1 VKIIICYPPFSEIKG
16 TPLLSQNRQYQVF
29 SERTVIYPIVPAQ
42 AATLLKQAGHEVIW
56 LDCIA
61 EGIPYDSFIEIIR
74 REKPDLIA
82 FETKTPVLKQHWKII
97 DEIKKGLS
105 PQGTVPQIVLFGDHV
120 TALPE
125 ESFQNSQVDFVLT
138 GGDYDFLLLNLCK
151 SLTPNTYDLRPN
163 LLEPGIYYRDNG
175 QINPSTA
182 LKADGERSRTINPST
197 TLCFDR
203 LSIRP
208 ERVKRVE
215 GLKADGEQSR
225 TIRSTGQFQL
235 NHDLNALPF
244 IDRDLTKWQ
253 LYAYENGN
261 YKRTPGTYIMSG
273 RDCWHREGGG
283 CTFCAWSLLYPK
295 FRVRKVENVLDEV
308 GQLIEKYKIREVMD
322 DTGTFPAGD
331 WLREFCKGMIERG
344 YNKKI
349 FLDCNMRFG
358 ALYYE
363 DFALMK
369 KANFRLLLFGL
380 ESANQKTLDRINKRV
395 AVERIIQDCKLATK
409 ARLYPHITIMF
420 GYPWESY
427 AEALNTLKLGRWLL
441 QKGYAYTMQ
450 ATVVIPYPGT
460 PLFAECKQKGWLKTL
475 DWDDYDMKQPV
486 METSVPDEE
495 IMKLVQGMYKVS
507 FQPEFMLRKLFSLR
521 DVDDLKYALRA
532 AEKVIGHIF
541 DFKKAKAQK

>member
-1 VKIIICYPPFSEIKG
+1 MKIIICYPPFSGIKG

-82 FETKTPVLKQHWKII
+82 FETKTPVVKQHWKII
-97 DEIKKGLS
+97 NDLKLKTRNTNHQ
-105 PQGTVPQIVLFGDHV
+105 PRTVLFGDHV
-120 TALPE
+120 TVLPE
-125 ESFQNSQVDFVLT
+125 ESMQNSQVDFVLT
-138 GGDYDFLLLNLCK
+138 GGDYDFLLLNLCNYLNGQRATGNGQRL
-151 SLTPNTYDLRPN
+151 SLET
-163 LLEPGIYYRDNG
+163 GIYYRDDS
-175 QINPSTA
+175 QIKN
-182 LKADGERSRTINPST
+182 
-197 TLCFDR
+197 
-203 LSIRP
+203 
-208 ERVKRVE
+208 
-215 GLKADGEQSR
+215 
-225 TIRSTGQFQL
+225 TGQFQL

-358 ALYYE
+358 ALSDE

-409 ARLYPHITIMF
+409 AGLYPHITIMF

-427 AEALNTLKLGRWLL
+427 ADALSTLKLGRWLL

-460 PLFAECKQKGWLKTL
+460 PLFAECKQKGWLKAL

-486 METSVPDEE
+486 METPVPDEE
-495 IMKLVQGMYKVS
+495 IMELVQGMYKVS

-521 DVDDLKYALRA
+521 DVDDLKYALRVA
-532 AEKVIGHIF
+532 RKVIGHIF